1 MFSIKRTK
9 ERFYIIVLFLM
20 LLFCSG
26 YAGLALFL
34 NQLKSSSEAGQIPV
48 NINNEIKE
56 LERKF
61 WEVRFWERAVAAHSY
76 PDAEKQFGEN
86 IEDIKKRL
94 SLLNPTLFTEHLYE
108 KTLQIFSLVI
118 EYKSGFSHL
127 MQVETDRK
135 LNETKIS
142 SNYQLL
148 VSAILMSNETDFLRI
163 FRNLDRFLYTYLQY
177 RRDSEYQ
184 AFDMVFKLL
193 KGKLSKSEIMN
204 DRLQSYVTELE
215 NAVSYDFRLE
225 KERQIINLKF
235 DEISNHLT
243 HLFSDISQTA
253 ENLSHEAI
261 LTAENL
267 RSRLQMWFLVSGAV
281 AFIFLLFII
290 NMLAK
295 KIVNP
300 IRGISHVVTQFQSG
314 DDQARFSSESGDEI
328 AELGFALNNMLD
340 TINQHHYHLEGL
352 VAERTR
358 QLNRKNT
365 DLNETL
371 KAVEAAN
378 KKILESIQYAEKI
391 QRSLLPNTGAVKEFL
406 PDSFFIWMPKDIVGG
421 DIFFA
426 DCFADGFIIAVIDS
440 TGHGVPGAFMTM
452 IASSALRRIIKDE
465 GCHDPAEIL
474 NHLNLIVK
482 TTLQQDTE
490 EAASDDGMDVAI
502 CFVRKSMTEDN
513 SPVYLIFSG
522 AKLPLICVYND
533 ELTVIKGDRQ
543 SIGYKQSRRSDINFE
558 FTNHKIDIKKGMCF
572 YMATDGFEDQLG
584 DDTES
589 RFEISRFGSKRFREL
604 LRDNSVKPFKEQKE
618 IILKIF
624 HDYKGKEERQD
635 DITVV
640 GFSIEVGSRGE

>member
-9 ERFYIIVLFLM
+9 DRFYIIVLFLI

-34 NQLKSSSEAGQIPV
+34 NQLKSSSKAGQIPV
-48 NINNEIKE
+48 SINNEIKE
-56 LERKF
+56 LEKKF

-76 PDAEKQFGEN
+76 PDAEKEFGEN

-94 SLLNPTLFTEHLYE
+94 SSLNPALFTEQLYE
-108 KTLQIFSLVI
+108 KTLQIFNFVI
-118 EYKSGFSHL
+118 EYKNEFSHL
-127 MQVETDRK
+127 IQVETDRK

-148 VSAILMSNETDFLRI
+148 VSAILMSNDNSFLRI
-163 FRNLDRFLYTYLQY
+163 VRNLDRFLYSYLQN

-184 AFDMVFKLL
+184 AFIMVFKLL
-193 KGKLSKSEIMN
+193 GEKLSKSEFM
-204 DRLQSYVTELE
+204 DSRLQSYITDLE
-215 NAVSYDFRLE
+215 NAVLYDFRME
-225 KERQIINLKF
+225 KESRTINLKF
-235 DEISNHLT
+235 DEISNKLT
-243 HLFSDISQTA
+243 NLFSDISKTA
-253 ENLSHEAI
+253 ENLSHEAV

-267 RSRLQMWFLVSGAV
+267 HSRLQIWFLVSGSV

-300 IRGISHVVTQFQSG
+300 IRGISHIVTQFQSG
-314 DDQARFSSESGDEI
+314 DDQARFSSKTGDEI
-328 AELGFALNNMLD
+328 AELGFSLNNMLD

-358 QLNRKNT
+358 QLNQKNM

-371 KAVEAAN
+371 KAVESAN

-391 QRSLLPNTGAVKEFL
+391 QRSLLPNTGAIKEFL
-406 PDSFFIWMPKDIVGG
+406 PNSFFIWMPKDIVGG

-426 DCFADGFIIAVIDS
+426 DSFEDGFVVAVIDC

-474 NHLNLIVK
+474 NHLNLIIK

-490 EAASDDGMDVAI
+490 DAASDDGMDVAV
-502 CFVRKSMTEDN
+502 CFIRKSVN
-513 SPVYLIFSG
+513 SAGCLIFSG
-522 AKLPLICVYND
+522 AKLPLIYVYND
-533 ELTVIKGDRQ
+533 ELTLIKGDRQ

-558 FTNHKIDIKKGMCF
+558 FTNHKIDIKKGMSF

-584 DDTES
+584 EDAES
-589 RFEISRFGSKRFREL
+589 RFEVTRFGSKRFREL
-604 LRDNSVKPFKEQKE
+604 LRDNSSGSFKEQKE

-624 HDYKGKEERQD
+624 DDYKGKEERQD
-635 DITVV
+635 DVTVV
-640 GFSIEVGSRGE
+640 GFSVEVGSEL

>member
-26 YAGLALFL
+26 YTGLALFL
-34 NQLKSSSEAGQIPV
+34 NQLKTSSEVWQVSV

-56 LERKF
+56 LEKKF
-61 WEVRFWERAVAAHSY
+61 WEIRFWEKSVAVHSN
-76 PDAEKQFGEN
+76 PDAEREFGET

-94 SLLNPTLFTEHLYE
+94 SSLDPVLFKEELYE

-118 EYKSGFSHL
+118 EYKNAFSHL
-127 MQVETDRK
+127 MQVDTDRK
-135 LNETKIS
+135 LNETKIN

-148 VSAILMSNETDFLRI
+148 VSAILMSNDNSFLRI
-163 FRNLDRFLYTYLQY
+163 VRNLDRFLYSYLQN

-184 AFDMVFKLL
+184 AFSMVFNLL
-193 KGKLSKSEIMN
+193 KVKLSQSESMGSQ
-204 DRLQSYVTELE
+204 LQSYITDLE
-215 NAVSYDFRLE
+215 NAVLYDFRLE
-225 KERQIINLKF
+225 KEGKAINLKF
-235 DEISNHLT
+235 DEISTQLT
-243 HLFSDISQTA
+243 NLFADISQTA
-253 ENLSHEAI
+253 ENLSHKAI

-267 RSRLQMWFLVSGAV
+267 RSRLQMWFLISGAA
-281 AFIFLLFII
+281 AFVFLLFII

-295 KIVNP
+295 NIVNP
-300 IRGISHVVTQFQSG
+300 IRTISHVVTQFQAG
-314 DDQARFSSESGDEI
+314 DDQTRFSSKNRDEI

-358 QLNRKNT
+358 QLHQKNM

-391 QRSLLPNTGAVKEFL
+391 QRSLLPNTGAVKAFL

-426 DCFADGFIIAVIDS
+426 DCFENGFIIAVIDC

-452 IASSALRRIIKDE
+452 IAFSALRRIIKDE

-474 NHLNLIVK
+474 NRLNLIVK
-482 TTLQQDTE
+482 TTLQQNTE
-490 EAASDDGMDVAI
+490 EASSDDGMDVAI
-502 CFVRKSMTEDN
+502 CFVRKSITEN
-513 SPVYLIFSG
+513 NLIFSG
-522 AKLPLICVYND
+522 AKLPLICVYNN

-543 SIGYKQSRRSDINFE
+543 SIGYKQSRRSDIDFE

-584 DDTES
+584 NDTKS
-589 RFEISRFGSKRFREL
+589 RFAVTRFGSKHFREL

-618 IILKIF
+618 ILFKTF
-624 HDYKGKEERQD
+624 HDYKGNEERQD
-635 DITVV
+635 DVTVV
-640 GFSIEVGSRGE
+640 GFSIIG